1 MKKLI
6 AIGVLLGVAGV
17 LAWWLMRPPAPKA
30 VPFAKAARQSLVSTI
45 VTNGKVEPEQFAAV
59 RAPRGGA
66 IQRVLV
72 HRGERVT
79 AGSALVELDTGTEKA
94 ELVSGESR
102 LAQARAELRRLEE
115 GGSRTARAELQGA
128 LQSARMQLENARRE
142 MEGTRRLVE
151 KNAETREALRA
162 AEDRVR
168 QWEAETRSIENR
180 QRALTQEGNREAAEA
195 RVKEAEAGIALIRQ
209 RMAQSRVVTPVGGV
223 VYNLAVKP
231 GGFLQPGDLI
241 AEVGQTKTLRV
252 VVYVDEPELGKVGKG
267 MPVEIRWDAL
277 PSEKWAG
284 KVENLPT
291 QIVALNT
298 RQVGEV
304 VCLIENAEGLLPPGA
319 NVNAEI
325 RSAVVENALAIPKAA
340 LRRGEQGN
348 GVLVLVG
355 DKVEFRPVEL
365 GITSITHA
373 EVRAGLKDGDA
384 VALPSDG
391 NLEPGD
397 RVIPQLP

>member
-1 MKKLI
+1 
-6 AIGVLLGVAGV
+6 
-17 LAWWLMRPPAPKA
+17 
-30 VPFAKAARQSLVSTI
+30 
-45 VTNGKVEPEQFAAV
+45 
-59 RAPRGGA
+59 
-66 IQRVLV
+66 VLV
-72 HRGERVT
+72 RRGDHVVV
-79 AGSALVELDTGTEKA
+79 GSALVELDSSTEKG
-94 ELVSGESR
+94 ELVSAESR

-128 LQSARMQLENARRE
+128 LESARVQMENARRE
-142 MEGTRRLVE
+142 RERTERLVE

-162 AEDRVR
+162 AEDRVL
-168 QWEAETRSIENR
+168 QAEAEVQSIENR
-180 QRALTQEGNREAAEA
+180 QKALLVEGNREAAEA
-195 RVKEAEAGIALIRQ
+195 RVQEAEAAIALIRQ
-209 RMAQSRVVTPVGGV
+209 RMAQSKVLTPVGGV
-223 VYNLAVKP
+223 VYSLTAKA

-241 AEVGQTKTLRV
+241 AEVGQTRTLRV
-252 VVYVDEPELGKVGKG
+252 LVYVDEPELGKVGRG
-267 MPVEIRWDAL
+267 MPVEIQWDAR
-277 PSEKWAG
+277 PGEKWLG

-304 VCLIENAEGLLPPGA
+304 VCLIDNEKGLLPPGA

-340 LRRGEQGN
+340 LRRGEKGS

-355 DKVEFRPVEL
+355 DRVEFRAVEL

-373 EVRAGLKDGDA
+373 EILSGLKESDA
-384 VALPSDG
+384 VALPADG

>member
-1 MKKLI
+1 M
-6 AIGVLLGVAGV
+6 
-17 LAWWLMRPPAPKA
+17 
-30 VPFAKAARQSLVSTI
+30 
-45 VTNGKVEPEQFAAV
+45 
-59 RAPRGGA
+59 
-66 IQRVLV
+66 
-72 HRGERVT
+72 
-79 AGSALVELDTGTEKA
+79 SA
-94 ELVSGESR
+94 ESR

-128 LQSARMQLENARRE
+128 LESARVQMENARRE
-142 MEGTRRLVE
+142 RERTERLVE

-162 AEDRVR
+162 AEDRVL
-168 QWEAETRSIENR
+168 QAEAEVQSIENR
-180 QRALTQEGNREAAEA
+180 QKALLVEGNREAAEA
-195 RVKEAEAGIALIRQ
+195 RVQEAEAAIALIRQ
-209 RMAQSRVVTPVGGV
+209 RMAQSKVLTPVGGV
-223 VYNLAVKP
+223 VYSLTAKA

-241 AEVGQTKTLRV
+241 AEVGQTRTLRV
-252 VVYVDEPELGKVGKG
+252 LVYVDEPELGKVGRG
-267 MPVEIRWDAL
+267 MPVEIQWDAR
-277 PSEKWAG
+277 PGEKWLG

-304 VCLIENAEGLLPPGA
+304 VCLIDNEKGLLPPGA

-340 LRRGEQGN
+340 LRRGEKES

-355 DKVEFRPVEL
+355 DRVEFRAVEL

-373 EVRAGLKDGDA
+373 EIRSGLKESDA
-384 VALPSDG
+384 VALPADG

>member
-6 AIGVLLGVAGV
+6 AIVALVGLAGA
-17 LAWWLMRPPAPKA
+17 LAWWLMQPAAPRT
-30 VPFAKAARQSLVSTI
+30 VPFAKATRQLLVSTI

-66 IQRVLV
+66 VQRVLV
-72 HRGERVT
+72 RRGDHVRAASV
-79 AGSALVELDTGTEKA
+79 LVELDSSTEKA
-94 ELVSGESR
+94 ELVSAESR
-102 LAQARAELRRLEE
+102 LAQARAELRRVEE

-128 LQSARMQLENARRE
+128 LESARVQLENGRRE
-142 MEGTRRLVE
+142 RERTQRLVE

-162 AEDRVR
+162 AEDRVQ
-168 QWEAETRSIENR
+168 QWEAEVQSIENR
-180 QRALTQEGNREAAEA
+180 QKALMVEGNREAAEA
-195 RVKEAEAGIALIRQ
+195 RVQEAEAAMALIRQ
-209 RMAQSRVVTPVGGV
+209 RMAQSKIPTPVGGV

-252 VVYVDEPELGKVGKG
+252 LVYVDEPELGKVGRG
-267 MPVEIRWDAL
+267 MPVEIQWDAR
-277 PSEKWAG
+277 PGEKWLG

-304 VCLIENAEGLLPPGA
+304 VCLIVNENGLLPPGA

-340 LRRGEQGN
+340 LRRSEKGG

-355 DKVEFRPVEL
+355 DRVEFRAVEL

-373 EVRAGLKDGDA
+373 EVRSGLKEGDA
-384 VALPSDG
+384 VALRADG

>member
-6 AIGVLLGVAGV
+6 AIVALAGVAGA
-17 LAWWLMRPPAPKA
+17 LAWWLMQPAAPRT
-30 VPFAKAARQSLVSTI
+30 VPFAKATRQLLVSTI

-66 IQRVLV
+66 VRRVLV
-72 HRGERVT
+72 RRGDQVV
-79 AGSALVELDTGTEKA
+79 AGSALVELDSSTEKA
-94 ELVSGESR
+94 ELVSAESR

-128 LQSARMQLENARRE
+128 LESARMQLENSRRE
-142 MEGTRRLVE
+142 RERTGRLVE

-162 AEDRVR
+162 AEDRVQ
-168 QWEAETRSIENR
+168 QWESEVQSIENR
-180 QRALTQEGNREAAEA
+180 QKALMVEGNREAAEA
-195 RVKEAEAGIALIRQ
+195 RVAEAEAAIALIRQ
-209 RMAQSRVVTPVGGV
+209 RMAQSKVPTPVGGV
-223 VYNLAVKP
+223 VYSLAAKA

-241 AEVGQTKTLRV
+241 AEVGQTRTLRV
-252 VVYVDEPELGKVGKG
+252 LVYVDEPELGKVGRG
-267 MPVEIRWDAL
+267 MPVEIQWDAR
-277 PSEKWAG
+277 PGEKWLG
-284 KVENLPT
+284 KVEILPT

-304 VCLIENAEGLLPPGA
+304 VCLIDNEKGLLPPGA

-340 LRRGEQGN
+340 LRRGEKGS
-348 GVLVLVG
+348 GVLVLAG
-355 DKVEFRPVEL
+355 NKVEFRAVEL

-373 EVRAGLKDGDA
+373 EVRSGLKEGDA
-384 VALPSDG
+384 VALPADG
-391 NLEPGD
+391 NLEPGE